1 MESTND
7 GIEPLRV
14 SQARQSSKRVRVET
28 DQYVREAVDAVI
40 ERWELSHDFVLKDL
54 RITSENKTWDSP
66 VRLAEDF
73 KIIPT
78 SFVFRAV

>member
-14 SQARQSSKRVRVET
+14 SQARKSSKRVRVET
-28 DQYVREAVDAVI
+28 NQNVREAVDAVI
-40 ERWELSHDFVLKDL
+40 ERWEPSHDSVLEGL
-54 RITSENKTWDSP
+54 RITAENKSWDSP

-73 KIIPT
+73 QIIPT
-78 SFVFRAV
+78 SFDFRAV